1 MRLTNKIHLQVDLS
15 LVEVTHDQI
24 WRLHLKNKVQ

>member
-24 WRLHLKNKVQ
+24 